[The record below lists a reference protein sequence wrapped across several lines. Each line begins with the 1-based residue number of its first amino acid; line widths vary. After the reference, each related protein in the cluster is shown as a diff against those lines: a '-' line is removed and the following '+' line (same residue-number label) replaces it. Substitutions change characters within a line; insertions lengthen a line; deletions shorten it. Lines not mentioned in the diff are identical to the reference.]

1 MDKYFIVLG
10 ASRDQIFLLKNI
22 HKLNYK
28 TIVFDKNK
36 HSPGFNIANLSYALD
51 FKNYKNIIHKLYQIK
66 KKFKIQYQ
74 GIITMGCDVPYII
87 SKIAKEFDLQ
97 KNSLR
102 SSLIAENKYLMKK
115 LFTKAKIRTAKYAII
130 KNLKQAE
137 NFWDKNKFKSVIIK
151 PVDNSGSKGVQLLVS
166 KNQLKYASKIIK
178 NNTKKNYFIIEEF
191 LDGPQLS
198 TESIVYKRKI
208 YTPGLSH
215 REYKDIKYFLPQV
228 LENGGTASSKFKI
241 FLKKINIEIKK
252 IANELNM
259 DSGVI
264 KGDFVINKNKLNV
277 IEFTTRL
284 SGGDFSESVAPL
296 SNGVNYVREAIK
308 IAANQPLNLD
318 NLRPKFSKIVANR
331 YFFLPPG
338 ILKNIK
344 GISKV
349 RKIKE
354 VKKLEFYFDINS
366 KIPKIDSHGKR
377 IGIFIVVSN
386 NEKKLKRIIE
396 NVYKNI
402 QFKVNNS
409 WIQGRPESLKK
420 SLNFKNKLKSI
431 NMFR

>member
-10 ASRDQIFLLKNI
+10 ASRDQIYLIKNI

-36 HSPGFNIANLSYALD
+36 NSPGFKIANLSFAID
-51 FKNYKNIIHKLYQIK
+51 FKNYKKVIIKLNQLK
-66 KKFKIQYQ
+66 KKSKIHYQ

-87 SKIAKEFDLQ
+87 SRIAKEFNLQ
-97 KNSLR
+97 KNSLK
-102 SSLIAENKYLMKK
+102 SSLVSENKYLMKK
-115 LFTKAKIRTAKYAII
+115 LFTKANIRTAKYSIL

-137 NFWDKNKFKSVIIK
+137 NFWNKNKCKGVILK

-166 KNQLKYASKIIK
+166 KNQLKNAFEIVK
-178 NNTKKNYFIIEEF
+178 NNTKKKYFIIEEF

-198 TESIVYKRKI
+198 TESIIYKNKI

-215 REYKDIKYFLPQV
+215 REYKDIKFFLPQI
-228 LENGGTASSKFKI
+228 LENGGTASLKFQR
-241 FLKKINIEIKK
+241 FLKKINLEIKK
-252 IANELNM
+252 ITSALNM
-259 DSGVI
+259 DRGVI
-264 KGDFVINKNKLNV
+264 KGDFVINKNKLNI

-296 SNGVNYVREAIK
+296 SNGVNYVKEAIK
-308 IAANQPLNLD
+308 IAANQSISVD
-318 NLRPKFSKIVANR
+318 NLKPKFSKIVANR

-338 ILKNIK
+338 NLNNIK

-354 VKKLEFYFDINS
+354 VKKLEFYNNINS
-366 KIPKIDSHGKR
+366 RIPKIDSHGKR

-386 NEKKLKRIIE
+386 TEKRLKKVVE
-396 NVYKNI
+396 NVYKNLL
-402 QFKVNNS
+402 FKVNNS
-409 WIQGRPESLKK
+409 WIQGKPESMKK
-420 SLNFKNKLKSI
+420 TLHYNNKLKFI